1 VTLDPVDL
9 DPVDLDRAYEQCR
22 RINAAHGRTY
32 YLATLLLPVHKRP
45 AVHALYALARYA
57 DDIVDVPAGSLAE
70 VRSRLDALAAALMS
84 AEDQPPFLAAVHDT
98 VRRWEIPLDLFE
110 AFFAS
115 MRMDLHVH
123 EYATWEDLSVY
134 MHGSAAVIG
143 LQMLPI
149 LEPVPGLAEV
159 AAPYA
164 VDLGRAFQL
173 TNFIRDVGEDLRRG
187 RLYLPKEDLAAFTV
201 SRDDLECGVLDSSA
215 RRLLAFEVARARQL
229 FHEAELGI
237 RLLHPTSRDC
247 IRTALALY
255 RGILDEVEASNYS
268 VLDRRARVS
277 SVRRASVA
285 VPALARAWWSRRP
298 HHTHQARVWS
308 TRANPKPRSS
318 TGAYA
323 TRHPTIASG
332 E

>member
-1 VTLDPVDL
+1 MKTDA
-9 DPVDLDRAYEQCR
+9 AYEQCR

-32 YLATLLLPVHKRP
+32 YLATLLLPAHKRP

-57 DDIVDVPAGSLAE
+57 DDIVDVPNAPPAQA
-70 VRSRLDALAAALMS
+70 RSQLDALETALRS
-84 AEDQPPFLAAVHDT
+84 GRDEPPFLAAVHDT
-98 VRRWEIPLDLFE
+98 VRRWQISIELFE

-115 MRMDLHVH
+115 MRMDLDVT
-123 EYATWEDLSVY
+123 EYATWDDLCGY

-149 LEPVPGLAEV
+149 LEPAPGLAEV

-187 RLYLPKEDLAAFTV
+187 RLYLPTEDLQAFAV
-201 SRDDLECGVLDSSA
+201 SRADLERGVLDTA
-215 RRLLAFEVARARQL
+215 GRRLIAFEVARAREL
-229 FHEAELGI
+229 FGQAELGI

-247 IRTALALY
+247 VRTALALY

-268 VLDRRARVS
+268 VLDRRARVGIA
-277 SVRRASVA
+277 RRAAVA
-285 VPALARAWWSRRP
+285 LPGLARARWARRP
-298 HHTHQARVWS
+298 HHTHQASVWS
-308 TRANPKPRSS
+308 TSANPKPRSS
-318 TGAYA
+318 TGA
-323 TRHPTIASG
+323 
-332 E
+332 